1 MININIQL
9 NKTQITIIDD
19 LPNIVSGGVNN
30 VQLNFT
36 FSEDW
41 AEFTTKQVIFY
52 RDRHA
57 PLMPVDIINN
67 SCIVPAD
74 VIYDWGYFY
83 FGVVGKLND
92 IIHTTEI
99 IKIKVDEGAFSVE
112 TAPTPTPNIYQKIMQ
127 VFNSKLDKSLFDTK
141 ITELDDSIGSIET
154 KLAEL
159 NIDQTYT
166 PTSANAQSG
175 KAVASAISGKLDKTT
190 YNNYVSKIE
199 LRQFTQ
205 TTDLDFT
212 ISKLNGY
219 VHNYTFGKIITGEL
233 NLKIDRLIKNI
244 PTFVNFIFTPDFN
257 GSSEYLINV
266 TAVTNTSEILSVCD
280 SLRSEID
287 KINSVF
293 KDGVSTKLTLHRD
306 NNGYWNVIEPC
317 NIFNQNIQNLSDKV
331 SELADMAIKYKD
343 SDNVVT
349 SWADVQR
356 IVRAGMAR
364 DVFEVGEQL
373 VCNHA
378 KYGTMTWNIIGIDQE
393 NLSDTNYSH
402 SMTLQL
408 DKGISN
414 NNLMLPFD
422 STGTSNV
429 WESSTIRAWLNGE
442 FFDNLDDD
450 FKAVVAQ
457 TQKLTEGNQTADK
470 VFLLSTD
477 EVGRNAVELAYEF
490 YQEDSFNRRNARGNY
505 WLLRTP
511 DSLATHIYMVM
522 PTGNGFGNNLITK
535 ERKIIPAC
543 CIM

>member
-1 MININIQL
+1 MIRITKERMIAENNEDLLGVCGGENGSQRCFLIENLTLQAEMVFRAYLQFDDGSCNFFVLNALQEGDNVKLVWDIQNHHIRRSGLIKLKIKCFVGDDEVFCTPVGKFIASNSFEIDRQADMAVEISEVADIERKL
-9 NKTQITIIDD
+9 NLIQTASQKPPIIAENGNWLLYNFQENEYQDSHFPSKGD
-19 LPNIVSGGVNN
+19 KGDKGDRGECGVNIV
-30 VQLNFT
+30 
-36 FSEDW
+36 E
-41 AEFTTKQVIFY
+41 
-52 RDRHA
+52 
-57 PLMPVDIINN
+57 
-67 SCIVPAD
+67 
-74 VIYDWGYFY
+74 
-83 FGVVGKLND
+83 
-92 IIHTTEI
+92 
-99 IKIKVDEGAFSVE
+99 
-112 TAPTPTPNIYQKIMQ
+112 PN
-127 VFNSKLDKSLFDTK
+127 
-141 ITELDDSIGSIET
+141 SIEFDM
-154 KLAEL
+154 LDENL
-159 NIDQTYT
+159 RSRIDNLVSQEFYIPEKT
-166 PTSANAQSG
+166 ALL
-175 KAVASAISGKLDKTT
+175 SAI
-190 YNNYVSKIE
+190 
-199 LRQFTQ
+199 Q
-205 TTDLDFT
+205 T
-212 ISKLNGY
+212 S
-219 VHNYTFGKIITGEL
+219 
-233 NLKIDRLIKNI
+233 
-244 PTFVNFIFTPDFN
+244 
-257 GSSEYLINV
+257 
-266 TAVTNTSEILSVCD
+266 
-280 SLRSEID
+280 
-287 KINSVF
+287 
-293 KDGVSTKLTLHRD
+293 
-306 NNGYWNVIEPC
+306 
-317 NIFNQNIQNLSDKV
+317 NQNIQNLSDKV

-477 EVGRNAVELAYEF
+477 EVGRNAVGLAYEF

-535 ERKIIPAC
+535 ERRIIPAC